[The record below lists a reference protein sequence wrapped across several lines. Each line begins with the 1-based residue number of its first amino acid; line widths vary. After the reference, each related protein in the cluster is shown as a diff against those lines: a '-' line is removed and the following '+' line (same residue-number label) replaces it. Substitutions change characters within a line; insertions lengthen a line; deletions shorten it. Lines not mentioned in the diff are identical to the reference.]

1 MTMTSL
7 QSFTALVDVLVFPGL
22 LFLVLLSLFYEWV
35 DRKFVARLQNR
46 YGPLYTGPS
55 GILQPFADLVK
66 LLSKED
72 IEPKSVDH
80 GIFRTVPILILALPL
95 LGLLIVPI
103 SSQTAVISFEGDLI
117 FLIFLLT
124 LIAASVFLAGYA
136 SANRFSTIGGLRAA
150 LQMLGYEVPLSVSL
164 IGPAVVAGSL
174 SISKIV
180 EWQMRAG
187 LWMVVLQPVGFAVCI
202 IGFLAELEKIPF
214 DIPEAETE
222 IVAGWKTEYSGRKL
236 ALFRLAGDVEMVLAC
251 GLLTALYLGGPA
263 APTPWLSIV
272 WFLIKSTA
280 VLLIFSNL
288 RALFA
293 RFRIDQ
299 MVGGCWKYL
308 VPLSV
313 VQLIA
318 LELMLGHWL

>member
-1 MTMTSL
+1 MTWPHDLTSIF
-7 QSFTALVDVLVFPGL
+7 SIIVYPGL
-22 LFLVLLSLFYEWV
+22 AFLVLLSLFYEWV

-55 GILQPFADLVK
+55 GILQPFADIVK

-72 IEPKSVDH
+72 IEPKGVDH
-80 GIFRTVPILILALPL
+80 VLFRTVPILMLALPL
-95 LGLLIVPI
+95 LGLLVLPI
-103 SSQTAVISFEGDLI
+103 NSQTALIAFEGDLI
-117 FLIFLLT
+117 FIIFLLT
-124 LIAASVFLAGYA
+124 LVAALVFLAGYA
-136 SANRFSTIGGLRAA
+136 SANRFGTIGGLRGA

-164 IGPAVVAGSL
+164 IGPAVMAGSL

-180 EWQMRAG
+180 QWQTRTG
-187 LWMVVLQPVGFAVCI
+187 LWMILMQPVGFAISVLC
-202 IGFLAELEKIPF
+202 FLAELEKVPF

-222 IVAGWKTEYSGRKL
+222 IVAGWLTEYSGRKL
-236 ALFRLAGDVEMVLAC
+236 ALFRLASDVELVLAC

-272 WFLIKSTA
+272 WFLVKATA
-280 VLLIFSNL
+280 VLLVFSNL

-299 MVGGCWKYL
+299 MVSGCWKYL
-308 VPLSV
+308 VPLASI
-313 VQLIA
+313 QLIA
-318 LELMLGHWL
+318 VELMLG